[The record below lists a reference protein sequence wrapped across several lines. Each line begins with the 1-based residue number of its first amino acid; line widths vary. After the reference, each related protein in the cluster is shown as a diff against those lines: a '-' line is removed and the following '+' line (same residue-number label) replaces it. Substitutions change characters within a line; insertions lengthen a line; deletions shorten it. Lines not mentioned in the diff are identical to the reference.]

1 MIADGT
7 LQRPACSILISPAAR
22 SFSNDERARRTVRIA
37 AQITLLAGTGFT
49 AFTNIVAM
57 TVGAFDGNQYHKGV
71 PPRRASINGS
81 LG

>member
-1 MIADGT
+1 
-7 LQRPACSILISPAAR
+7 
-22 SFSNDERARRTVRIA
+22 
-37 AQITLLAGTGFT
+37 
-49 AFTNIVAM
+49 M